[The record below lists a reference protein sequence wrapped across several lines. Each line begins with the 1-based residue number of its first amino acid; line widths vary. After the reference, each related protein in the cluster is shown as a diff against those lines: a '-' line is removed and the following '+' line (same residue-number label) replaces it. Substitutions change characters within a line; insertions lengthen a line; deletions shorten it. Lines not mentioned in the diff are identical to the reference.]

1 MLDGWGV
8 GKALSGDASVSQI
21 RSAAEDVLSDD
32 TFADEA
38 RRRSHAL
45 EDCDGA
51 ALAADSVE
59 ALIQTTT
66 SH

>member
-1 MLDGWGV
+1 VGS

-21 RSAAEDVLSDD
+21 RSAAEVVLSDD

-45 EDCDGA
+45 EDCNGA
-51 ALAADSVE
+51 AFAADSVE
-59 ALIQTTT
+59 ALIK
-66 SH
+66 SKR